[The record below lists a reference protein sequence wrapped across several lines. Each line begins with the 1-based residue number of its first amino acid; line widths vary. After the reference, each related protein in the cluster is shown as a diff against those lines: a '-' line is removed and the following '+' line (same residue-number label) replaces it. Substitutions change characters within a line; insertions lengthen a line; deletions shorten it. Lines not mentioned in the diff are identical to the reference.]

1 MIEKLIQEDK
11 AATGYLTALLRHNNQ
26 NMRSR
31 IQYHTPLADTI
42 EKLTEIIKNDAITDE
57 EKHVAEAL
65 LKTYTA
71 LQSDF
76 LTIKQ

>member
-1 MIEKLIQEDK
+1 
-11 AATGYLTALLRHNNQ
+11 
-26 NMRSR
+26 MRSR